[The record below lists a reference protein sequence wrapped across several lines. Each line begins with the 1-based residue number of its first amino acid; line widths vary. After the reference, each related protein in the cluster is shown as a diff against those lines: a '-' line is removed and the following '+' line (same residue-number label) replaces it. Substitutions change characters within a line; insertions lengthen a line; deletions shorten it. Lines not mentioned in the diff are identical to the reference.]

1 MKLLIL
7 SGEHAHDMSTV
18 LGNSLV
24 IFISFVILLYILTKY
39 AIGPVLNMIERR
51 QQHINEQIDS
61 SQQKVDEATQLE
73 QEAKQT
79 LKQAQI
85 KANQLLIDAND
96 NAQRVKEES
105 LKGTQEEI
113 LTMQQVAKQT
123 IGKERAEMMAQLQT
137 QVGQMSVSL
146 AQKIIQRELT
156 QEDHQRLIEDF
167 IEGLEK

>member
-7 SGEHAHDMSTV
+7 NSEHAHDMSTV

-39 AIGPVLNMIERR
+39 AIGPVLNMIEKR
-51 QQHINEQIDS
+51 QQHINEQLDS
-61 SQQKVDEATQLE
+61 SQEKVDMANNLE
-73 QEAKQT
+73 QEAKET

-85 KANQLLIDAND
+85 KSNEILTAANES
-96 NAQRVKEES
+96 AQRIKEES
-105 LKGTQEEI
+105 LKDTQLEI
-113 LTMQQVAKQT
+113 QAMHQVAKQT
-123 IGKERAEMMAQLQT
+123 IEKEREEMLTQLQT

-156 QEDHQRLIEDF
+156 QVDHQRLIEDF
-167 IEGLEK
+167 IEGLDK

>member
-7 SGEHAHDMSTV
+7 SGGHAHDMSTV

-39 AIGPVLNMIERR
+39 AIGPVLNMIEKR
-51 QQHINEQIDS
+51 QQHINEQIDR
-61 SQQKVDEATQLE
+61 SQEKIDFANQLE
-73 QEAKQT
+73 QEAKET

-85 KANQLLIDAND
+85 KSNEILAMASE
-96 NAQRVKEES
+96 NAQRMKEDS
-105 LKGTQEEI
+105 LKDTQLEI
-113 LTMQQVAKQT
+113 QEMYKVAKQT
-123 IGKERAEMMAQLQT
+123 IEKDREEMMAQLQT

-156 QEDHQRLIEDF
+156 QADHQRLIEDF
-167 IEGLEK
+167 IEGLDK

>member
-7 SGEHAHDMSTV
+7 SGGHAHDMSTV

-39 AIGPVLNMIERR
+39 AIGPVLNMIEKR
-51 QQHINEQIDS
+51 QQHINEQLDS
-61 SQQKVDEATQLE
+61 SQEKVDFANQLE
-73 QEAKQT
+73 QEAKET

-85 KANQLLIDAND
+85 KANQILVDATN
-96 NAQRVKEES
+96 NAQHIKDES
-105 LKGTQEEI
+105 LRDTQVEI
-113 LTMQQVAKQT
+113 ATMQQVAKQAIET
-123 IGKERAEMMAQLQT
+123 ERAEMMAQLQK

-167 IEGLEK
+167 IEGLDK

>member
-7 SGEHAHDMSTV
+7 SGGHAHDKSTV

-39 AIGPVLNMIERR
+39 AIGPLLNMIEER
-51 QQHINEQIDS
+51 QQHINNQIDS
-61 SQQKVDEATQLE
+61 SQQKVDEANQLE

-96 NAQRVKEES
+96 HAQRVKEES

-113 LTMQQVAKQT
+113 LTMQQAAKQT
-123 IGKERAEMMAQLQT
+123 IEKERAEMMSQLQT
-137 QVGQMSVSL
+137 QVGQLSVSL

-167 IEGLEK
+167 IEGLDK